1 MVTTQSLTHAP
12 TTRLLLFTITS
23 TSILTSLLDLKHY
36 LPVSPT
42 PHLWPYLQ
50 FSRLLTYQLA
60 STSSTEVLLSAVL
73 LYQFRVLERLWG
85 TRKYTS
91 FLIVTWACLTL
102 LTPLLVLTLKIGTL
116 GWYNYLPAGM
126 TGLVFASLAAYSES
140 VPLLYRYKIL
150 TTTNEDVQDPGA
162 KGVLFSDKSTTY
174 FLAAQLALSQFPYG
188 LVPALAGWV
197 VGSAWMGE
205 LLPGGMGRYRVPRW
219 LLGESGAKGVGRGQQ
234 FEGLRRRLEEEG
246 SRDGMRAVTSAGGM
260 QQEEQRGMLGRFAGY
275 FTGS

>member
-1 MVTTQSLTHAP
+1 MVTTQSLTHTP
-12 TTRLLLFTITS
+12 TTRLLLFSSIS
-23 TSILTSLLDLKHY
+23 FSLLTSILDLKHY
-36 LPVSPT
+36 APIKPS

-50 FSRLLTYQLA
+50 LSRLLTYQLA
-60 STSSTEVLLSAVL
+60 STSSTEVLLAAVL

-91 FLIVTWACLTL
+91 FLLVCWTCLTV
-102 LTPLLVLTLKIGTL
+102 LTPLLVLLLKLGTL
-116 GWYNYLPAGM
+116 GWYNYLPSGL
-126 TGLVFASLAAYSES
+126 TGLVFATMAAWSEE

-150 TTTNEDVQDPGA
+150 TGVEEDVRDARA
-162 KGVLFSDKSTTY
+162 KGVVFSDKSATY

-188 LVPALAGWV
+188 IVPALAGWV
-197 VGSAWMGE
+197 VGSAWQGE

-219 LLGESGAKGVGRGQQ
+219 VLGESDGKRRGQ

-246 SRDGMRAVTSAGGM
+246 SRDGMRAVASAGGV